1 MPLSRSLLE
10 SVESSL
16 DTNVHELKCTLE
28 QREFSHSELNVACL
42 KAMDLSKINF
52 VALLLRHGATP
63 SSSQLVSKI
72 KKSCEHPTILQYLSG
87 WTTTDWASTVL
98 DSEVWCYDYAEEKV
112 SQTRAIVYSYR
123 DRCMVS

>member
-10 SVESSL
+10 SVESLL

-52 VALLLRHGATP
+52 VTLLLRHGATP
-63 SSSQLVSKI
+63 SSSQLVSKM

-87 WTTTDWASTVL
+87 WTTTDWANAVL
-98 DSEVWCYDYAEEKV
+98 DSDLEVWNYDYAEEKV
-112 SQTRAIVYSYR
+112 SQTCAIVYIS
-123 DRCMVS
+123 